1 VRYLLRWWDTL
12 GRPERIVALSI
23 GLAAPVAI
31 VNSTVWAIAVC
42 YMAQQ
47 KAKVEIERLRMHAA
61 GDNPSD
67 HPASAWQTTDQTP
80 SPVSAAGR
88 TY

>member
-1 VRYLLRWWDTL
+1 VRYLLRWWETL

-31 VNSTVWAIAVC
+31 VNSGVWAIAVC
-42 YMAQQ
+42 YMAHQ
-47 KAKVEIERLRMHAA
+47 KAKVEIERVRVHAV
-61 GDNPSD
+61 GD
-67 HPASAWQTTDQTP
+67 HPPEQPADAWQPTGQTP
-80 SPVSAAGR
+80 SPVSATGR